1 MLYHENVLYLA
12 HKGIKLTRKLE
23 NKIYMKEFY
32 LAPETESLE
41 LLTEHPVLDPMS
53 PVTMMALMS
62 SNMEAEEATLYNGGE
77 AIDW

>member
-1 MLYHENVLYLA
+1 
-12 HKGIKLTRKLE
+12 
-23 NKIYMKEFY
+23 MKEFY

-62 SNMEAEEATLYNGGE
+62 SHMEAEDATLYNGGE